1 MQKNFRDMV
10 PELLIKEETE
20 NLQFGEV
27 DGGFEV

>member
-10 PELLIKEETE
+10 PELLIKEETK
-20 NLQFGEV
+20 NLQLGEV